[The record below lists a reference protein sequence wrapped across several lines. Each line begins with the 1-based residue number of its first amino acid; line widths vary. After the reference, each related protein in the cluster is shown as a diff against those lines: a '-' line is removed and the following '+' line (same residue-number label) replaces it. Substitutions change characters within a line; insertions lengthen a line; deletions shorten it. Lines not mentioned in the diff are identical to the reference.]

1 MADII
6 NLLSAL
12 NPDSELAA
20 TRLKRPEAFENAQ
33 RSFESLLEPVNPG
46 TFSFGERYALATY
59 VAGVHRVDNAVTFYS
74 ELMLDDAPATLRD
87 AVLTA
92 VEQARSSGPYGT
104 YREAGLAEES
114 EPGSSVRHDAAVL
127 GDRLA
132 AALDV
137 AHLMIF
143 HPRDSRPEVLGRLS
157 AAGWNADDT
166 VSLTQLVS
174 FLCFQLRVIH
184 GLQVMNGHQKIA
196 VDAHR
201 VHGGQEVD
209 WELSDR
215 GFELSTYPE
224 LHRPDKFVS
233 HSLGWQPWVP
243 PVAKADLDEE
253 QLAALIKPERADM
266 PYFRL
271 LARDPQALK
280 ARTLTDLDIFYNT
293 SGGLGRAERELA
305 ATVASRLNGCVY
317 CASVHAGR
325 ANEEADRAA
334 DVDRLLSEGV
344 AADLGDELWNAVAA
358 AAADLTRT
366 PMQFQEEHVERLRA
380 LELDDAAI
388 IDVINGAAFFNWA
401 NRLMLVLGEPEL
413 PKRFR

>member
-12 NPDSELAA
+12 NPDSELAG
-20 TRLKRPEAFENAQ
+20 TRAQRPDALSNAQ
-33 RSFESLLEPVNPG
+33 RSFESLLEPANPG
-46 TFSFGERYALATY
+46 KFSFGERYAIATY
-59 VAGVHRVDNAVTFYS
+59 VAGVHQVGNATTFYS
-74 ELMLDDAPATLRD
+74 ELMLDDAPTTLRD
-87 AVLTA
+87 AILDA
-92 VEQARSSGPYGT
+92 VELGRSAGPYGS
-104 YREAGLAEES
+104 YREAGLSAES
-114 EPGSSVRHDAAVL
+114 EPGGVIRHDAAAL

-157 AAGWNADDT
+157 AAGWSADDT

-184 GLQVMNGHQKIA
+184 GLQTINGHGRVTEA
-196 VDAHR
+196 VRAE
-201 VHGGQEVD
+201 GGAAT
-209 WELSDR
+209 WELSGR
-215 GFELSTYPE
+215 GFEITTYPE
-224 LHRPDKFVS
+224 LVGPEQFVA
-233 HSLGWQPWVP
+233 HPLGWVPWVP
-243 PVAKADLDEE
+243 PVAKADLTAE
-253 QLAALIKPERADM
+253 QLDSLIKPERADM

-280 ARTLTDLDIFYNT
+280 ARTLTDLDIFYNVE
-293 SGGLGRAERELA
+293 GGIGRAERELA
-305 ATVASRLNGCVY
+305 AAVTSRLNGCVY

-325 ANEEADRAA
+325 ANEEVGRNADI
-334 DVDRLLSEGV
+334 DRLLAEGV
-344 AADLGDELWNAVAA
+344 EADLGDELWNAVAA
-358 AAADLTRT
+358 AAVALTYS
-366 PMQFQEEHVERLRA
+366 PMQFTESHVERLRA
-380 LELDDAAI
+380 LGLDTASI
-388 IDVINGAAFFNWA
+388 IDVINATAFFNWA

>member
-12 NPDSELAA
+12 NPDSELAT
-20 TRLKRPEAFENAQ
+20 TRAQRPDALANAQ
-33 RSFESLLEPVNPG
+33 RSFEALLEPVNPG
-46 TFSFGERYALATY
+46 TFSFGERYAIATY
-59 VAGVHRVDNAVTFYS
+59 VAGVHQVGNATSFYS

-87 AVLTA
+87 AILAA
-92 VEQARSSGPYGT
+92 VERGLSAGPYGS
-104 YREAGLAEES
+104 YREAGLATES
-114 EPGSSVRHDAAVL
+114 EPGGVIHHDVAAL

-157 AAGWNADDT
+157 AAGWSADDT

-184 GLQVMNGHQKIA
+184 GLQTINGHG
-196 VDAHR
+196 R
-201 VHGGQEVD
+201 VADSDRTEGTAAD

-215 GFELSTYPE
+215 GFEVSTYPE
-224 LHRPDKFVS
+224 LVGPSEFVA
-233 HSLGWQPWVP
+233 HPLGWVPWVP
-243 PVAKADLDEE
+243 PVAKADLTAE
-253 QLAALIKPERADM
+253 QLDSLIKPERADM

-280 ARTLTDLDIFYNT
+280 ARTLTDLDIFYNVE
-293 SGGLGRAERELA
+293 GGIGRAERELA
-305 ATVASRLNGCVY
+305 AAVASRLNGCVY

-325 ANEEADRAA
+325 ANEEAGRNA
-334 DVDRLLSEGV
+334 DIDRLLAEGV
-344 AADLGDELWNAVAA
+344 SADLGDELWNAVAA
-358 AAADLTRT
+358 AASALTYS
-366 PMQFQEEHVERLRA
+366 PMRFDESHVERLRA
-380 LELDDAAI
+380 LDLDEASI
-388 IDVINGAAFFNWA
+388 IDVINAAAFFNWA